1 MSNADANALT
11 TQSLFS
17 DFAIT
22 DSEYPWIAFDVAS
35 YGSLF
40 FIIQIYEKYLI
51 QKNMIKFFI
60 KMFGG
65 LNKITIFVL

>member
-1 MSNADANALT
+1 LSYGISNADANALT
-11 TQSLFS
+11 TQSLVS

-40 FIIQIYEKYLI
+40 FIIQRY
-51 QKNMIKFFI
+51 KNLFNSDRIGIIRIKVFDN
-60 KMFGG
+60 
-65 LNKITIFVL
+65 LLS